1 MLDVS
6 LYQNLNFKPQKRFF
20 DALFRQADEAV
31 RINNASPAQLI
42 NSKSEFLRGL
52 IILLRGPIKNFFDEE
67 QSTIKLPRCSLQR
80 FNLY

>member
-1 MLDVS
+1 MPFGAHFGVRLGLENFLGSPYTFYPLSFSDRFEIILDM
-6 LYQNLNFKPQKRFF
+6 
-20 DALFRQADEAV
+20 DQAA
-31 RINNASPAQLI
+31 
-42 NSKSEFLRGL
+42 LRGL